1 MEWLSEHS
9 VCYLLGKV
17 NFLEQEECSERKLYE
32 VRLERTA
39 IKNPF
44 FRAPDYSRIT
54 SPYVGSA
61 RIMHV

>member
-32 VRLERTA
+32 VRLERTVLR
-39 IKNPF
+39 NPF
-44 FRAPDYSRIT
+44 LRDLNFLNDY
-54 SPYVGSA
+54 
-61 RIMHV
+61 

>member
-32 VRLERTA
+32 VRLERTT
-39 IKNPF
+39 INNPF
-44 FRAPDYSRIT
+44 LLDLNFSRIT